1 MAREDTPTRSASP
14 TPVQSLDRAFD
25 ILEIL
30 SHEKDGL
37 ALTEIGRRLGLH
49 KSTVYRLLAT
59 LSHRGYVE
67 KVSDT
72 GGYKLGLEF
81 IGLSSLYLNSLDL
94 KVEANPYLMRLSQE
108 TGKTVFLAILQG
120 REVVYIDKAETFSS
134 LRKYS
139 IIGQRNPVYCTSLGK
154 ALLMTME
161 DGAIRELLSDETF
174 EKLTPA
180 TADNVDTLLQRVA
193 DGRARG
199 WMLDDREI
207 EDDVRC
213 VAAPVRDYT
222 GKAIAAIS
230 VSWDIHVQADTDI
243 EATARRV
250 MATAVAVSRRMG
262 YRNGKGPKNA

>member
-1 MAREDTPTRSASP
+1 MARENTHTRAGSP
-14 TPVQSLDRAFD
+14 MPVQSLERAFD

-49 KSTVYRLLAT
+49 KSTVYSLLAT
-59 LSHRGYVE
+59 LGQRGYVE

-81 IGLSSLYLNSLDL
+81 IGLSSLYLNNLDL

-139 IIGQRNPVYCTSLGK
+139 IIGQRNPVYCTGLGK

-161 DGAIRELLSDETF
+161 DDAIRELLSGASF

-180 TADNVDTLLQRVA
+180 TATDVETLLRRVA
-193 DGRARG
+193 DGRDKG
-199 WMLDDREI
+199 WVLDDREI
-207 EDDVRC
+207 EDDVKC
-213 VAAPVRDYT
+213 IAAPVRDYT

-230 VSWDIHVQADTDI
+230 VSWDIHAQADTDI

-250 MATAVAVSRRMG
+250 VATAISVSRRMG
-262 YRNGKGPKNA
+262 YRNGTGG

>member
-1 MAREDTPTRSASP
+1 MARQDTRTRPGAP

-30 SHEKDGL
+30 SNEKDGL
-37 ALTEIGRRLGLH
+37 ALTEIGRRLDLH

-59 LSHRGYVE
+59 LGQRGYVE
-67 KVSDT
+67 KSAET
-72 GGYKLGLEF
+72 GVYKLGLEF
-81 IGLSSLYLNSLDL
+81 IGLSSHYLNSLDL
-94 KVEANPYLMRLSQE
+94 KVEANPYLMQLSRE

-120 REVVYIDKAETFSS
+120 RDVVYIDKAETFSS

-154 ALLMTME
+154 ALLTTMA
-161 DGAIRELLSDETF
+161 DADIRKLLEGVTF
-174 EKLTPA
+174 EKHTPA
-180 TADNVDTLLQRVA
+180 TASDVGTLLERVA
-193 DGRARG
+193 EGRKRG
-199 WMLDDREI
+199 WVLDDREI

-213 VAAPVRDYT
+213 VAAPVRDYS

-230 VSWDIHVQADTDI
+230 VSWDIHAQPDTDI

-250 MATAVAVSRRMG
+250 MATAASVSRRLG
-262 YRNGKGPKNA
+262 YRNGPGG